1 MIRQVNQKLYYSAL
15 GENIAK
21 AWHMNIAELE
31 ALKAVAET
39 GSFTRAADRL
49 GMSQPGL
56 SRQIQRLERELGTKL
71 LERRGTGAILTD
83 AGRESMQFA
92 IRTISDFDALV
103 SRFGPD
109 PSALTGVIRIVASS
123 TPAEYLVP
131 SLVAEF
137 RNEHQGV
144 SVEVLVADSAQ
155 VARTVGDRQ
164 ADLGLSGMPST
175 AIGFSAVPVA
185 KDEIV
190 LAVSKEHRFAGER
203 AITIDQLRDETFIE
217 REGGSGTWQTLI
229 QALSASGIELPEH
242 NVSMTLGS
250 TQAVIAAV
258 EKNLGVGF
266 VTNHAVEHAAGSV
279 AAVRI
284 DGVPLDRDLNLV
296 YETGRVR
303 GRHTQAFIE
312 FIRGK
317 SE

>member
-1 MIRQVNQKLYYSAL
+1 
-15 GENIAK
+15 
-21 AWHMNIAELE
+21 MNIAELE

-56 SRQIQRLERELGTKL
+56 SRQIQRLERELGTRL

-109 PSALTGVIRIVASS
+109 PSALSGVIRIVASS

-131 SLVAEF
+131 ALISEF
-137 RNEHQGV
+137 TQQHTGI

-155 VARTVGDRQ
+155 VARTLGDRQ

-175 AIGFSAVPVA
+175 SVGYSTIPMA
-185 KDEIV
+185 KDEVV
-190 LAVSKEHRFAGER
+190 LAVSSSHRFADQR
-203 AITIDQLRDETFIE
+203 SITIDQLRDENIIE
-217 REGGSGTWQTLI
+217 REGGSGTWQTVV

-242 NVSMTLGS
+242 KVSMTLGS
-250 TQAVIAAV
+250 TQAVVAAV
-258 EKNLGVGF
+258 EQNLGVGF
-266 VTNHAVEHAAGSV
+266 VTQHAVSSHSKV
-279 AAVRI
+279 VAVRI
-284 DGVPLDRDLNLV
+284 DGLSLERDLSLV

-303 GRHTQAFIE
+303 GRHTQAFID
-312 FIRGK
+312 FVNAK
-317 SE
+317 SS

>member
-1 MIRQVNQKLYYSAL
+1 
-15 GENIAK
+15 
-21 AWHMNIAELE
+21 MNIAELE

-109 PSALTGVIRIVASS
+109 PAALTGVIRIVASS

-144 SVEVLVADSAQ
+144 SVEVLVSDSAQ
-155 VARTVGDRQ
+155 VARTVEDRQ

-175 AIGFSAVPVA
+175 AIGLSAVPVA

-203 AITIDQLRDETFIE
+203 AITIDQLRDETLIE

-279 AAVRI
+279 VALSI

-312 FIRGK
+312 FIRRK

>member
-1 MIRQVNQKLYYSAL
+1 
-15 GENIAK
+15 
-21 AWHMNIAELE
+21 MNIAELE
-31 ALKAVAET
+31 ALKTVAET

-56 SRQIQRLERELGTKL
+56 SRQIQRLERELGTRL

-109 PSALTGVIRIVASS
+109 PSALSGVIRIVASS

-131 SLVAEF
+131 ALISEF
-137 RNEHQGV
+137 TQQHTGI

-155 VARTVGDRQ
+155 VARTLGDRQ

-175 AIGFSAVPVA
+175 SVGYSTIPMA
-185 KDEIV
+185 KDEVV
-190 LAVSKEHRFAGER
+190 LAVSSSHRFADQR
-203 AITIDQLRDETFIE
+203 SITIDQLRDENIIE
-217 REGGSGTWQTLI
+217 REGGSGTWQTVV

-242 NVSMTLGS
+242 KVSMTLGS
-250 TQAVIAAV
+250 TQAVVAAV
-258 EKNLGVGF
+258 EQNLGVGF
-266 VTNHAVEHAAGSV
+266 VTQHAVSSHSKV
-279 AAVRI
+279 VAVRI
-284 DGVPLDRDLNLV
+284 DGLSLERDLSLV

-303 GRHTQAFIE
+303 GRHTQAFID
-312 FIRGK
+312 FVNAK
-317 SE
+317 SS

>member
-1 MIRQVNQKLYYSAL
+1 
-15 GENIAK
+15 
-21 AWHMNIAELE
+21 MNIAELE

-56 SRQIQRLERELGTKL
+56 SRQIQRLERELGTRL

-92 IRTISDFDALV
+92 IRTISDFEALV

-109 PSALTGVIRIVASS
+109 PSALTGIIRIVASS

-131 SLVAEF
+131 ALIAEF
-137 RNEHQGV
+137 TNEHTGI

-155 VARTVGDRQ
+155 VARTLGDRQ

-175 AIGFSAVPVA
+175 SVGYSTIPMG
-185 KDEIV
+185 KDEV
-190 LAVSKEHRFAGER
+190 LLAVSNKHKFAGQQS
-203 AITIDQLRDETFIE
+203 ITIDQLRDENIIE
-217 REGGSGTWQTLI
+217 REGGSGTWQTVV
-229 QALSASGIELPEH
+229 QALSAAGIELPEH
-242 NVSMTLGS
+242 RVSMTLGS

-258 EKNLGVGF
+258 DQNLGIGF
-266 VTNHAVEHAAGSV
+266 VTSHAVNSHSGKVSG
-279 AAVRI
+279 VRI
-284 DGVPLDRDLNLV
+284 DGLSLERDLNLI

-303 GRHTQAFIE
+303 GRHTQAFID
-312 FIRGK
+312 FVASK
-317 SE
+317 SA

>member
-1 MIRQVNQKLYYSAL
+1 
-15 GENIAK
+15 
-21 AWHMNIAELE
+21 MNIAELE

-56 SRQIQRLERELGTKL
+56 SRQIQRLERELGTRL

-109 PSALTGVIRIVASS
+109 PSALSGVIRIVASS

-131 SLVAEF
+131 ALISEF
-137 RNEHQGV
+137 TQEHTGI

-155 VARTVGDRQ
+155 VARTLGDRQ
-164 ADLGLSGMPST
+164 ADLGLSGMPSSSVGYSSI
-175 AIGFSAVPVA
+175 AMA
-185 KDEIV
+185 KDEVV
-190 LAVSKEHRFAGER
+190 LAVSANHKFADLR
-203 AITIDQLRDETFIE
+203 SITIDQLRDENIIE
-217 REGGSGTWQTLI
+217 REGGSGTWQTVV
-229 QALSASGIELPEH
+229 QALSAAGVELPEH
-242 NVSMTLGS
+242 KVSMTLGS

-258 EKNLGVGF
+258 GQNLGVGF
-266 VTNHAVEHAAGSV
+266 VTQHAVSSHSNNVV
-279 AAVRI
+279 AIRI
-284 DGVPLDRDLNLV
+284 DGLSLERDLSLT

-303 GRHTQAFIE
+303 GRHTQAFID
-312 FIRGK
+312 FVDAK
-317 SE
+317 SS

>member
-1 MIRQVNQKLYYSAL
+1 
-15 GENIAK
+15 
-21 AWHMNIAELE
+21 MNVAELE

-56 SRQIQRLERELGTKL
+56 SRQIQRLERELGTRL

-109 PSALTGVIRIVASS
+109 PSALSGVIRIVASS

-131 SLVAEF
+131 ALIAEF
-137 RNEHQGV
+137 AQEHTGI

-155 VARTVGDRQ
+155 VARTLGDRQ
-164 ADLGLSGMPST
+164 ADIGLSGMPST
-175 AIGFSAVPVA
+175 SVVYSSIPMAR
-185 KDEIV
+185 DEVV
-190 LAVSKEHRFAGER
+190 LAVSTNHRFADQR
-203 AITIDQLRDETFIE
+203 SITIDQLRDENIIE
-217 REGGSGTWQTLI
+217 REGGSGTWQTVVH
-229 QALSASGIELPEH
+229 ALSAAGIELPEH
-242 NVSMTLGS
+242 RVTMTLGS
-250 TQAVIAAV
+250 TQAVVAAV
-258 EKNLGVGF
+258 EQNLGVGF
-266 VTNHAVEHAAGSV
+266 VTNHAVANHSSKV

-284 DGVPLDRDLNLV
+284 DGLSLERDLNLI

-303 GRHTQAFIE
+303 GRHTQAFID
-312 FIRGK
+312 FVGSK
-317 SE
+317 SA